1 MPARFTSLAGLSP
14 PPVWVAYL
22 VGAQLLF
29 GEQACIIEPGQEVLG
44 GASRLGRPVRIG
56 PHMFVYGGTPWPEKS
71 APSSTVEFPRASSR
85 PLARVACS
93 VSLWAHT
100 KRSPRVSLPRPTTS
114 STRPIFP
121 RARVSPRTAPPTTR

>member
-29 GEQACIIEPGQEVLG
+29 GEQACIIGPGQDVPG

-56 PHMFVYGGTPWPEKS
+56 PHLFVYGGTPWPEKS
-71 APSSTVEFPRASSR
+71 APSFTVEFPRASSR
-85 PLARVACS
+85 PPARVARS
-93 VSLWAHT
+93 VSLSAHT
-100 KRSPRVSLPRPTTS
+100 KRPPK
-114 STRPIFP
+114 
-121 RARVSPRTAPPTTR
+121 VSPPPPITL